1 MKKGS
6 PASLRNRLA
15 NHECAGKILSPMNM
29 DLAGITVF
37 VTIAEARSFRAA
49 SERLGVTRSA
59 VSQAIRRLEE
69 RMGVALVQRTTRSVH
84 LTEAGE
90 RLYKAVRPALDDVST
105 AMEAVGEM
113 RTQPSGMLRVTV
125 SSIAERFLSGSLL
138 AGFLTAY
145 PDIRLDITVTDE
157 EFDIVAEGFDAGVRL
172 GEVIEQDMI
181 AIPVSS
187 EQRQMV
193 VGSPDY
199 LRRHGTPAHPRDLS
213 AHSCIGWRPNPQVAP
228 YRWEFTE
235 GGRDFAVD
243 VNPRVTTNDMRVMI
257 QLACAGAG
265 FTFGMEETFRP
276 YIARAKLVP
285 LLEEFCPP
293 FPGFHLYYPTRRNV
307 PLKLRVLID
316 YLRQRRR
323 DT

>member
-1 MKKGS
+1 MT
-6 PASLRNRLA
+6 P
-15 NHECAGKILSPMNM
+15 

-37 VTIAEARSFRAA
+37 VTVAEARSFRAA

-90 RLYKAVRPALDDVST
+90 RLHQSVRPALGDLGA

-113 RTQPSGMLRVTV
+113 RERPSGMVRLTV

-138 AGFLTAY
+138 AGFLAAY
-145 PDIRLDITVTDE
+145 PDIHLDITVTDD

-181 AIPVSS
+181 AIPVSA
-187 EQRQMV
+187 EQRHMV
-193 VGSPDY
+193 MASPDY
-199 LRRHGTPAHPRDLS
+199 LTRHGAPAHPRDLPM
-213 AHSCIGWRPNPQVAP
+213 HHCIGWRPNPQVAP

-265 FTFGMEETFRP
+265 LTFGMEETFRP
-276 YIARAKLVP
+276 YIGRAELVP

-293 FPGFHLYYPTRRNV
+293 FPGFYLYYPNRRNL
-307 PLKLRVLID
+307 PLKLRVLVD
-316 YLRQRRR
+316 YLRKTRR
-323 DT
+323 

>member
-1 MKKGS
+1 
-6 PASLRNRLA
+6 
-15 NHECAGKILSPMNM
+15 MNT
-29 DLAGITVF
+29 DLTGITVF
-37 VTIAEARSFRAA
+37 VTVAEARSFRAA

-90 RLYKAVRPALDDVST
+90 RLYQSVRPALDDLGA

-113 RTQPSGMLRVTV
+113 RDQPSGMLRITV
-125 SSIAERFLSGSLL
+125 SSIAERFLSGSIL
-138 AGFLTAY
+138 AGFLAAY
-145 PDIRLDITVTDE
+145 PDIRLDLTVSDE

-181 AIPVSS
+181 ATPVSA

-199 LRRHGTPAHPRDLS
+199 VARHGAPTHPRDLS
-213 AHSCIGWRPNPQVAP
+213 AHHCVGWRPSPQVAP

-235 GGRDFAVD
+235 NGHDFDVA

-257 QLACAGAG
+257 RLACSGAG
-265 FTFGMEETFRP
+265 LTFGMEETFRP
-276 YIARAKLVP
+276 YIARTELVP

-293 FPGFHLYYPTRRNV
+293 FPGFYLYYPSRRNV
-307 PLKLRVLID
+307 PLKLRVLVD

-323 DT
+323 QA